1 VLAALELCGRPA
13 HRDDVE
19 VRLAS
24 HVSVASVAELVIA
37 VQRGHRGAFAGL
49 YERFHRVVHAIA
61 LARVSAAEADDVVQD
76 VFAEAWQKVAQLREP
91 AAFPGWLTALARSR
105 AVDRARSQQR
115 RGVSYSLDDTAPSS
129 RSSVAGHASLSVAP
143 PPRAEAVAAL
153 RAIRE
158 LPETYRET
166 LIMRLV
172 EELSGPEIAE
182 RTGMTPESVR
192 VHLHRGIKL
201 LRERLGGGSDGGSP

>member
-1 VLAALELCGRPA
+1 MPTLLAALELDTA
-13 HRDDVE
+13 HVHRGAVE
-19 VRLAS
+19 VQEAS
-24 HVSVASVAELVIA
+24 IAELVLA
-37 VQRGHRGAFAGL
+37 VQRGHRAAFAEL
-49 YERFHRVVHAIA
+49 YARFHRVVHAVA
-61 LARVSAAEADDVVQD
+61 LARVAPRDADDVVQD
-76 VFAEAWQKVAQLREP
+76 VFARAWVKVLQLREP
-91 AAFPGWLTALARSR
+91 AAFPGWLLAIARSR
-105 AVDRARSQQR
+105 ATDLARRALPVGRDGDLAAAAPPGTTST
-115 RGVSYSLDDTAPSS
+115 TA
-129 RSSVAGHASLSVAP
+129 HASAATSTVQ
-143 PPRAEAVAAL
+143 PPRAEAAAAL

-201 LRERLGGGSDGGSP
+201 LRERLGGGTGDPHE

>member
-1 VLAALELCGRPA
+1 MHGGG
-13 HRDDVE
+13 VE
-19 VRLAS
+19 VQEAS
-24 HVSVASVAELVIA
+24 IAELVLA
-37 VQRGHRGAFAGL
+37 VQRGHRAAFAEL
-49 YERFHRVVHAIA
+49 YARFHRVVHAVA
-61 LARVSAAEADDVVQD
+61 LARVPPRDADDVVQD
-76 VFAEAWQKVAQLREP
+76 VFATAWVKVLQLREP
-91 AAFPGWLTALARSR
+91 AAFPGWLLAIARSR
-105 AVDRARSQQR
+105 ATDVARRALPVGRD
-115 RGVSYSLDDTAPSS
+115 GDLATTGAPT
-129 RSSVAGHASLSVAP
+129 VAVGSTSAVQ
-143 PPRAEAVAAL
+143 PPRAEAAAAL

-201 LRERLGGGSDGGSP
+201 LRERLGGGRGDPHE